1 MTGAQETIVVTRHGR
16 IAVADTGSD
25 KPPLLLIH
33 GNSSA
38 KEAFANQFQAFR
50 ERYRVISFDLPG
62 HGVSD
67 NGDPEKDYSLE
78 AFVDVAEDVL
88 KTRGAENPYVFG
100 WSLGGY
106 IAIEL
111 AARGNPIRALSISG
125 TPPLRV
131 VPEDIGRAYD
141 ATSHFVLASKT
152 FLSPTEKRAFA
163 TSTTG
168 PKAPD
173 TIHLHRAVGRTD
185 GRARAYTLGKLQI
198 VDWPRQMRF
207 LRQGSAPFAIFNGS
221 NDPFL
226 NHAFFHELKL
236 EQWTSIPD
244 DIPDGRHAPFL
255 LKPQAFNE
263 KLSAF
268 LRAVEAGAVHQ
279 ERRPARATL
288 G

>member
-1 MTGAQETIVVTRHGR
+1 MTGARETMVETRHGK
-16 IAVADTGSD
+16 IAVADTGGD
-25 KPPLLLIH
+25 KPALLLIH

-38 KEAFANQFQAFR
+38 KEVFAQQFQTFR

-67 NGDPEKDYSLE
+67 NGDPEKDYSVE

-88 KTRGAENPYVFG
+88 KALGAENPHVFG

-111 AARGNPIRALSISG
+111 AARGYPIRALSISG

-131 VPEDIGRAYD
+131 VPEDVGRAYD

-152 FLSPTEKRAFA
+152 FLSPAEKRDFA
-163 TSTTG
+163 ISTTG
-168 PKAPD
+168 PRAPD
-173 TIHLHRAVGRTD
+173 TIHLHRAVNRTD

-207 LRQGSAPFAIFNGS
+207 LRHAGAPLAILNGS

-226 NHAFFHELKL
+226 NHAYFRELNL
-236 EQWTSIPD
+236 EQWMGAPD

-255 LKPQAFNE
+255 LKPTVFNE

-268 LRAVEAGAVHQ
+268 LRAVESRNVRTQ
-279 ERRPARATL
+279 EPTAQATL

>member
-1 MTGAQETIVVTRHGR
+1 MTGARETMVETHHGK

-38 KEAFANQFQAFR
+38 KEAFANQFRAFR

-88 KTRGAENPYVFG
+88 KALGVENPYVFG

-111 AARGNPIRALSISG
+111 AARGYPIRALSISG

-152 FLSPTEKRAFA
+152 FLSPTEKRDFA

-173 TIHLHRAVGRTD
+173 TIHLHRAVSRTD

-221 NDPFL
+221 NDPLL
-226 NHAFFHELKL
+226 NHGYFRELNL
-236 EQWTSIPD
+236 DQWTGAPD
-244 DIPDGRHAPFL
+244 EIADGKHAPFL

-263 KLSAF
+263 RLSAF
-268 LRAVEAGAVHQ
+268 LRAVETGALHKEQ
-279 ERRPARATL
+279 RATQATL

>member
-1 MTGAQETIVVTRHGR
+1 
-16 IAVADTGSD
+16 
-25 KPPLLLIH
+25 
-33 GNSSA
+33 
-38 KEAFANQFQAFR
+38 
-50 ERYRVISFDLPG
+50 
-62 HGVSD
+62 
-67 NGDPEKDYSLE
+67 
-78 AFVDVAEDVL
+78 
-88 KTRGAENPYVFG
+88 VFG

-111 AARGNPIRALSISG
+111 AARGYPIRALSISG

-152 FLSPTEKRAFA
+152 FLSPTEKRDFA

-173 TIHLHRAVGRTD
+173 TIHLHRAVSRTD

-226 NHAFFHELKL
+226 NHGYSRELNL
-236 EQWTSIPD
+236 EQWTGAPD
-244 DIPDGRHAPFL
+244 DIADGKHAPFL

-263 KLSAF
+263 RLSAF
-268 LRAVEAGAVHQ
+268 LRAVEAGALHKEQ
-279 ERRPARATL
+279 RATQATL

>member
-1 MTGAQETIVVTRHGR
+1 VTRHGK

-50 ERYRVISFDLPG
+50 ERYRVIAFDLPG

-88 KTRGAENPYVFG
+88 KKRGAENPYVFG

-125 TPPLRV
+125 TPPLRL
-131 VPEDIGRAYD
+131 VPEDIGHGYD

-152 FLSPTEKRAFA
+152 FLSRTEKRAFA
-163 TSTTG
+163 ISTTG
-168 PKAPD
+168 PKVPD

-207 LRQGSAPFAIFNGS
+207 LRQGGPFR
-221 NDPFL
+221 DLQPL
-226 NHAFFHELKL
+226 
-236 EQWTSIPD
+236 
-244 DIPDGRHAPFL
+244 
-255 LKPQAFNE
+255 
-263 KLSAF
+263 
-268 LRAVEAGAVHQ
+268 
-279 ERRPARATL
+279 
-288 G
+288 